1 MFSAETRLATGAGL
15 LHGPVRFD
23 PVEALPLEPVFA
35 ESLHQHTVRLGPRPV
50 GSPGLVDVIDGRGEG
65 GRGGAW
71 FPVAAKWRSMLAQP
85 PGGVVVGNGA
95 EGEPASAKDA
105 AVLQSRPHLVLDGL
119 EIAAEAVGATEI
131 IIWLHEGDHRTE
143 LAVREAL
150 AQRQRN
156 GPRSP
161 IRVEVGPAGYLTGES
176 SAVIR
181 ALSGGP
187 ALPMFRHAPA
197 TVSGVAGRPT
207 LLHNVETLARIAL
220 VARDGLAADTR
231 LLTVTGNGSR
241 TAIETDPD
249 ATITDALL
257 AGGVEPRSLQAVL
270 LGGYGGQWLPW
281 SDAAG
286 LPLSALG
293 KSLGAGILIPLDRDR
308 CGLRLTAELDH
319 YLAAASARQC
329 GPCMFGLPALADLF
343 RQVADGGGG
352 RRRLRRVRELLDEVT
367 GRGACHLPEAAVNI
381 TTTALACFAADV
393 DSHVNR
399 GRCLHG

>member
-1 MFSAETRLATGAGL
+1 MTRLATGAGL
-15 LHGPVRFD
+15 LPGPVRFD
-23 PVEALPLEPVFA
+23 PVEPVPCEPVFA

-50 GSPGLVDVIDGRGEG
+50 GSAGLIDVVQRRGEG

-85 PGGVVVGNGA
+85 AGGVVVGNGA

-105 AVLQSRPHLVLDGL
+105 AVLQSRPHLVLDGI
-119 EIAAEAVGATEI
+119 EIAAEVVGATELI
-131 IIWLHEGDHRTE
+131 LWLHEGDARTE

-150 AQRQRN
+150 AQRQQH
-156 GPRSP
+156 GPRSA

-181 ALSGGP
+181 TLSHGP
-187 ALPMFRHAPA
+187 ALPMFRQMPA
-197 TVSGVAGRPT
+197 TVSGVGERPT
-207 LLHNVETLARIAL
+207 LLHNVETFARIAL
-220 VARDGLAADTR
+220 LARHPTAPDTR
-231 LLTVTGNGSR
+231 LLTITGNNGCR
-241 TAIETDPD
+241 TAIEADPD
-249 ATITDALL
+249 ATIADAVV
-257 AGGVEPRSLQAVL
+257 AGGVGPGTLQAVL

-281 SDAAG
+281 SDAAD

-293 KSLGAGILIPLDRDR
+293 KSLGAGILIPLARDR

-329 GPCMFGLPALADLF
+329 GPCMFGLPTLAELV

-399 GRCLHG
+399 GRCLHE

>member
-1 MFSAETRLATGAGL
+1 MFAPGTRLATGAGL
-15 LHGPVRFD
+15 LPGPVRFD
-23 PVEALPLEPVFA
+23 PVEPVPCEPVFA

-50 GSPGLVDVIDGRGEG
+50 GSVGLIDLLDGRGEG

-85 PGGVVVGNGA
+85 AGGVVVGNGA

-105 AVLQSRPHLVLDGL
+105 AVLQSRPHLVLDGI
-119 EIAAEAVGATEI
+119 EIAAEAVGASEM
-131 IIWLHEGDHRTE
+131 IIWLHDGDDRTR
-143 LAVREAL
+143 LAVQEAL
-150 AQRQRN
+150 AQRRQN
-156 GPRSP
+156 GPRSA

-187 ALPMFRHAPA
+187 ALPMFRQAPA
-197 TVSGVAGRPT
+197 TVSGVRGRPT

-220 VARDGLAADTR
+220 LARDGLVPDTR
-231 LLTVTGNGSR
+231 LLTITGNGGR
-241 TAIETDPD
+241 IAIETDPD
-249 ATITDALL
+249 ATITDAVV
-257 AGGVEPRSLQAVL
+257 AGGVDPRSLQAVL

-281 SDAAG
+281 PDAAG

-293 KSLGAGILIPLDRDR
+293 KSFGAGILLPLARNR
-308 CGLRLTAELDH
+308 CGLRLTAELDR

-329 GPCMFGLPALADLF
+329 GPCMFGLPALAELF
-343 RQVADGGGG
+343 EQVADGGGG
-352 RRRLRRVRELLDEVT
+352 RRRLRRVGELLDEVT
-367 GRGACHLPEAAVNI
+367 GRGACHLPEAAVNL

-393 DSHVNR
+393 DSHLNR
-399 GRCLHG
+399 GRCLHE

>member
-15 LHGPVRFD
+15 LPRPIRFD
-23 PVEALPLEPVFA
+23 PVAAVPVEPVFA
-35 ESLHQHTVRLGPRPV
+35 ESLHQHTVRLGPRPA
-50 GSPGLVDVIDGRGEG
+50 GSAGLIDVLASRGEG

-85 PGGVVVGNGA
+85 PGGIVVGNAA

-105 AVLQSRPHLVLDGL
+105 ALLQSRPHLVLDGI
-119 EIAAEAVGATEI
+119 EIAAEAVGATELVL
-131 IIWLHEGDHRTE
+131 WLHQGDDRTE
-143 LAVREAL
+143 RAIREAL
-150 AQRQRN
+150 AQRQQH

-161 IRVEVGPAGYLTGES
+161 VRVEVGPAGYLTGES

-197 TVSGVAGRPT
+197 TVSGVGGRPT

-220 VARDGLAADTR
+220 LARDELVPDTR
-231 LLTVTGNGSR
+231 LLTITGDGAR
-241 TAIETDPD
+241 TAIEADPD
-249 ATITDALL
+249 ATITDALV
-257 AGGVEPRSLQAVL
+257 AGDVDPQALQAVL

-281 SDAAG
+281 ADAAG

-293 KSLGAGILIPLDRDR
+293 KSLGAGILIPLARNR
-308 CGLRLTAELDH
+308 CGLRLTAELDG

-329 GPCMFGLPALADLF
+329 GPCLFGLPALAGLF
-343 RQVADGGGG
+343 RQLADGGGG

>member
-1 MFSAETRLATGAGL
+1 MFSPETRLATGAGL
-15 LHGPVRFD
+15 LPGPIRFAPVGPV
-23 PVEALPLEPVFA
+23 PLEPVFA
-35 ESLHQHTVRLGPRPV
+35 ESLHQHTVRLGPRPE
-50 GSPGLVDVIDGRGEG
+50 GSAGLVDVLDSRGEG

-71 FPVAAKWRSMLAQP
+71 FSVAAKWRSMLAQP

-105 AVLQSRPHLVLDGL
+105 AVLQSRPHLVLDGIEL
-119 EIAAEAVGATEI
+119 AAEAVGATEL
-131 IIWLHEGDHRTE
+131 IIWLHEGADRTE

-150 AQRQRN
+150 AQRQRS
-156 GPRSP
+156 GSRSV
-161 IRVEVGPAGYLTGES
+161 IRVEAGPAGYLTGES

-181 ALSGGP
+181 ALSHGP
-187 ALPMFRHAPA
+187 ALPRFRQAPA
-197 TVSGVAGRPT
+197 TVSGVGERPT

-220 VARDGLAADTR
+220 LARDEFVPDTR
-231 LLTVTGNGSR
+231 LLTITGGAGR
-241 TAIETDPD
+241 TAIEADPD
-249 ATITDALL
+249 ATITDAVV
-257 AGGVEPRSLQAVL
+257 AGGVDPVTLQAVL

-281 SDAAG
+281 PDAAG

-293 KSLGAGILIPLDRDR
+293 KSLGAGILIPLARNR

-343 RQVADGGGG
+343 RQLADGGGG

-367 GRGACHLPEAAVNI
+367 GRGACQLPEAAVNL

-393 DSHVNR
+393 DSHVDR
-399 GRCLHG
+399 GRCLHA